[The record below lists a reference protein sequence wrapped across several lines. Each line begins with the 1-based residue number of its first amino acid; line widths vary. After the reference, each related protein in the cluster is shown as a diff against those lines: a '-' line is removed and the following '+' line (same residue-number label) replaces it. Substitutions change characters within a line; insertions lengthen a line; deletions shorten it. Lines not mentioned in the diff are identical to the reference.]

1 MQELPTQPAA
11 SNTDRAIAAVADRL
25 RNGLR
30 QVGGRGRL
38 LNEATTLDLLIKP
51 TLEALG
57 YPPEYRI
64 PEHGE
69 QRNRLDDSCYLKP
82 VTDSPG
88 YAALIVEA
96 KQLGVNFDHH
106 PPGQGRAD
114 SPDRQIKRYLER
126 HSASGPNTLGVLTD
140 GAKWRIYRRAG
151 SLANPDIELVAEYD
165 FRPLA
170 DAGAALPG
178 LAPDLRERLAAL
190 VQHLSWEQISYRTT
204 TPFLSAPP
212 VSRADSLFSALAKN
226 FQPDN
231 VLRRLLNDPDLLIRD
246 SLEGQLNLQGKQY
259 DAHGKDWQAYAY
271 VAGVPLQTDHPSLLE
286 HRVVVAAVQFRHGE
300 NLRLARPDAAL
311 AARAFA
317 DADLSKVAV
326 LLAYTA
332 APDGAMEARLVVAA
346 NGQVNMTAAFDPTLP
361 APSARAATEQLLQ
374 LLQQPGAGLTID
386 KLTAPLE
393 AAPLRQQ
400 FYREVA
406 QWTGRQQKG
415 QQRPQRQAILRHLVR
430 VMFAW
435 ILKEENLIPAELFEE
450 AFVAANL
457 TGGASYHRNLLR
469 FLFHQRLNVPE
480 EQREAHPNAAIDQ
493 SMDGVPFL
501 NGSLF
506 AVHPDDDTLD
516 IPVEDYWNVD
526 ADRTGLFTIFSR
538 YHWTMDE
545 HRPGESEQTLDPELL
560 SNLFE
565 RLIAPTEEG
574 GEPLLKNPRG
584 TYYTPADVADEMVK
598 DALATA
604 VRDYAPARVSDA
616 QLRELFG
623 NADPPKPRLTPAP
636 RRKLTGRIKEL
647 RIFDPAV
654 GSGAFLF
661 SVLTALQR
669 ALSKLEPDAPNPA
682 ADIIR
687 RQLAGQDINPL
698 AVQITRLRLFIAIT
712 ASRRNIPGREPLPNL
727 EARIVCADT
736 LETVADPEWRP
747 DRPGQL
753 ADADPELITALA
765 DAAKNRVSW
774 FNAHTEETKQELLGR
789 DAKLRSQLEILL
801 QQRVDLAS
809 PELIGFAQAP
819 LYSVNPT
826 PARTDARL
834 LFYEN
839 PWQGFD
845 VVIGNPPYEALSKSM
860 PKDTV
865 NGLKATKRYQ
875 TTNVGDLYSLFCE
888 TALALAK
895 PDGGVVTL
903 VVPLS
908 IAFGQ
913 QQRTVRRAFE
923 SRCKAINL
931 RHYDN
936 IPDTIFNGTPV
947 LKTWKNRQRSTI
959 ISGISGDQ
967 APVIRSTGLQG
978 WFTAER
984 EMCLA
989 QRSMTVIPRLGAGV
1003 DNRVASQWLRVPT
1016 PEVARLVETISSQ
1029 DRTVMSYEYKGDD
1042 TDTSGGVYLAF
1053 PQTAYQFIGVIP
1065 AGTVSPRRETLIRV
1079 KDRDDLRLLMAM
1091 LNGHVGYAWW
1101 WVVGDGFDMKPI
1113 ADHGT
1118 LVVPNYCSKNP
1129 GEAIELGQRL
1139 IDAIPECL
1147 TEKKNSGTT
1156 WQNVNFHLKPDLI
1169 EEIDRFHLKALGL
1182 EEEPLLTHLRIMRS
1196 SSSWNFAG
1204 PA

>member
-11 SNTDRAIAAVADRL
+11 SITDRAIAAVADRL

-88 YAALIVEA
+88 YAAIIVEA
-96 KQLGVNFDHH
+96 KTLGANFDHH

-190 VQHLSWEQISYRTT
+190 VQHLSWEHINYRTT
-204 TPFLSAPP
+204 TPFLSAPSA
-212 VSRADSLFSALAKN
+212 SRADRLFSALSDD
-226 FQPDN
+226 FQPGN
-231 VLRRLLNDPDLLIRD
+231 VLRQLLHDSTVQIQD
-246 SLEGQLNLQGKQY
+246 SLAGVVTLRGKQE
-259 DAHGKDWQAYAY
+259 DVHDKDWQAYAY
-271 VAGVPLQTDHPSLLE
+271 VAGVPLQTENPSLLE

-406 QWTGRQQKG
+406 QWTIRQQTG
-415 QQRPQRQAILRHLVR
+415 QQRPRRQAILRHLVR

-457 TGGASYHRNLLR
+457 TNGASYHRNLLR

-493 SMDGVPFL
+493 SMDGVSFL

-506 AVHPDDDTLD
+506 AEHPDDDTLD

-526 ADRTGLFTIFSR
+526 ANRTGLFTIFSR

-574 GEPLLKNPRG
+574 SDPLRQPLG
-584 TYYTPADVADEMVK
+584 TYYTPADLADEMVK
-598 DALATA
+598 DALAAA
-604 VRDYAPARVSDA
+604 VRDCAPAKISDA
-616 QLRELFG
+616 QLLELFG
-623 NADPPKPRLTPAP
+623 NADGPKPEPDTPQIS
-636 RRKLTGRIKEL
+636 KLTGRIKEL

-654 GSGAFLF
+654 GSGEFLF

-682 ADIIR
+682 VDIIR
-687 RQLAGQDINPL
+687 QQLAGQDINPL

-765 DAAKNRVSW
+765 DAAENRVSW
-774 FNAHTEETKQELLGR
+774 FNAHTEETKQELLVR
-789 DAKLRSQLEILL
+789 DAKLRSQLEVLL

-819 LYSVNPT
+819 LYNVNQT
-826 PARTDARL
+826 PAGTDARL

-860 PKDTV
+860 SEDTV
-865 NGLKATKRYQ
+865 NGLKANKRYK

-908 IAFGQ
+908 IAFGRQ
-913 QQRTVRRAFE
+913 QESLRSVFE
-923 SRCKAINL
+923 SKGSAINL
-931 RHYDN
+931 RQYNNNPSMMFH
-936 IPDTIFNGTPV
+936 TTPTT
-947 LKTWKNRQRSTI
+947 KDPRNRQRVTVITARLGESK
-959 ISGISGDQ
+959 S
-967 APVIRSTGLQG
+967 VIRSTGLQR
-978 WFTAER
+978 WPADER
-984 EMCLA
+984 TQCLA
-989 QRSMTVIPRLGAGV
+989 QRESVCLPHFSAGIHSPTAKQWPRIPT
-1003 DNRVASQWLRVPT
+1003 Q
-1016 PEVARLVETISSQ
+1016 EVADMVQTIIGQNKTVRESGSSGSLKLALP
-1029 DRTVMSYEYKGDD
+1029 VAAEYFV
-1042 TDTSGGVYLAF
+1042 SA
-1053 PQTAYQFIGVIP
+1053 IP
-1065 AGTVSPRRETLIRV
+1065 AGTISPRTENFLNAAD
-1079 KDRDDLRLLMAM
+1079 KDDLRLLMSVF
-1091 LNGHVGYAWW
+1091 NGHIAYAWW
-1101 WVVGDGFDMKPI
+1101 WMYGDGFHVKLSDFAALTIPD
-1113 ADHGT
+1113 AWRE
-1118 LVVPNYCSKNP
+1118 NP
-1129 GEAIELGQRL
+1129 QPAIDIGQRL
-1139 IDAIPECL
+1139 IDAMPEC
-1147 TEKKNSGTT
+1147 EVEIVIHKKV
-1156 WQNVNFHLKPDLI
+1156 WRNVNFHRKPDLI
-1169 EEIDRFHLKALGL
+1169 AELDRMHLKALGL